1 MRSNQALLR
10 PGALLLA
17 TLFVACRATTPPPVT
32 PTTMPSPEASAETAA
47 QEGPGLPNDVHW
59 MRNSAEHRAIL
70 LQTYRL
76 AGEVL
81 AAMATDLEPGTWA
94 VALDADETVIDNS
107 LYEKE
112 QAALGM
118 GYESASWAAWV
129 ARKEAPPLPGALGFL
144 ARVREL
150 GGKIAIVTNRKH
162 DQCPDTEANFRSASI
177 PFDVILCRQPDKPR
191 KEARW
196 QRVEDG
202 TAAEGLPPLDIVMW
216 LGDNIND
223 FPNLDQDLRNRP
235 EAAFE
240 RFGLEYFVLPNPMY
254 GSWED
259 NPAN

>member
-1 MRSNQALLR
+1 MRPTQAMLR

-17 TLFVACRATTPPPVT
+17 TLFVACRATTPAPVT
-32 PTTMPSPEASAETAA
+32 PVTPVTPETPA
-47 QEGPGLPNDVHW
+47 QAVSHLPNEVHW
-59 MRNSAEHRAIL
+59 MRNSAEHRATL

-81 AAMATDLEPGTWA
+81 AAMAADLEPGTWA

-112 QAALGM
+112 QAALGQ
-118 GYESASWAAWV
+118 GYEPDSWAAWV

-162 DQCPDTEANFRSASI
+162 IQCPDTEANFRSASI

-191 KEARW
+191 KEERW
-196 QRVEDG
+196 QQVEQG
-202 TAAEGLPPLDIVMW
+202 TATEGLPPLKIVMW

-223 FPNLDQDLRNRP
+223 FPDLNQELRNRP